1 MNESGSADM
10 FRLMQLTVVNE
21 SLRVGAPLPWRTA
34 VQLATIDGARL
45 LGLEDVTGSLTP
57 GKRADVLVLD
67 ARRLTMA
74 PVHDLA
80 MTVACSASPAAVSL
94 VLVDGEVVVRDGAL
108 TRYDQDETAQDL
120 DELFREKLR
129 QVRVGPA

>member
-1 MNESGSADM
+1 
-10 FRLMQLTVVNE
+10 
-21 SLRVGAPLPWRTA
+21 
-34 VQLATIDGARL
+34 
-45 LGLEDVTGSLTP
+45 
-57 GKRADVLVLD
+57 
-67 ARRLTMA
+67 
-74 PVHDLA
+74 
-80 MTVACSASPAAVSL
+80 VSL